1 MKIMNCLVGQKSQSR
16 VQMLPGLRFLSR
28 AGTAKYPPPPPML
41 KLGMKQHWKKSKTP
55 GLHFFSV
62 GHESQGKMED

>member
-28 AGTAKYPPPPPML
+28 AGASKSAPLTPNAKAWDEATL
-41 KLGMKQHWKKSKTP
+41 EETKDSRTSL
-55 GLHFFSV
+55 FFCRA
-62 GHESQGKMED
+62 